1 MNLYIDFNELIK
13 NIKEVIYT
21 QIKENNLLINSKV
34 TLVYV
39 SWKSYKIKNIDK
51 FNYMIEKLGNKI
63 KFNYMFDYINIIPNI
78 ENNIIN
84 EYNIK
89 SVHTSYKIKIKKIE
103 LNQLIL
109 KSLINNKFKEYIN
122 DTEKIN
128 NEEIYFNN
136 MNFPEVLCFFID
148 KKIEQIYNLDHIH
161 NSIEA
166 EMLANILSNKINLNI
181 S

>member
-1 MNLYIDFNELIK
+1 
-13 NIKEVIYT
+13 
-21 QIKENNLLINSKV
+21 
-34 TLVYV
+34 
-39 SWKSYKIKNIDK
+39 
-51 FNYMIEKLGNKI
+51 MIEKLGDKI
-63 KFNYMFDYINIIPNI
+63 KFNYLFDYINIIPNI

-89 SVHTSYKIKIKKIE
+89 SLDTSYKIKIKKIE
-103 LNQLIL
+103 LNQLVL
-109 KSLINNKFKEYIN
+109 KSLVNNKFKEYVN
-122 DTEKIN
+122 DIEKIN

-148 KKIEQIYNLDHIH
+148 KNIEQIYNLDHIY
-161 NSIEA
+161 NCIEA